1 MAIKTQTIRNRFV
14 VAHDD
19 EQTHGSNVLT
29 SEVFNGEDI
38 VGKKV
43 LVGINVT
50 EALTIATAA
59 ANVYVRVLGSFD
71 GVNFGVLAQS
81 AQYIPASTTTTLTT
95 GVKTPLVV
103 DLTGFNVPFIKV
115 QIYPTAAISTAFD
128 DTTTYKNITGGKAV
142 TTISY

>member
-14 VAHDD
+14 VAFDD
-19 EQTHGSNVLT
+19 EQTHGRNELT

-43 LVGINVT
+43 LVGINIT
-50 EALTIATAA
+50 TALTIATAA

-115 QIYPTAAISTAFD
+115 QIYPTAA

>member
-14 VAHDD
+14 VAFDD
-19 EQTHGSNVLT
+19 EQTHRSNELT

-43 LVGINVT
+43 LVGINIT
-50 EALTIATAA
+50 TALTIASAA

-71 GVNFGVLAQS
+71 GVNFGVLAKS
-81 AQYIPASTTTTLTT
+81 AQYIPTSSGTSLTT

-115 QIYPTAAISTAFD
+115 QIYPTAD